1 MKILYINP
9 GRIRAGLDYV
19 IKGQPLNLLT
29 LAAMVPEHE
38 ASLIDYKV
46 QDYNE
51 EHLKAELNRHDVV
64 ALTSMTPQIYSALD
78 VAELAKEKG
87 CKTIIGGYHPTLSPD
102 FTANKECIDYVVR
115 GEGEHTFRELIDYID
130 GKENGVSRKDIKGI
144 SYKDKNGKIIH
155 TEDRPLEPN
164 LDNFPM
170 PRRDLIDYNDYL
182 YLGARLG
189 TLESSRGCPHSCKF
203 CCIHKMWKDPKLSY
217 RTKSV
222 KRIMQ
227 EIYDINWKNDFI
239 FFCEDNFTIN
249 VKRTKKILN
258 TIIDAG
264 IPNKMLFSCQ
274 SRIDTLHRNPWLM
287 DLMHEAGMRQIFLGI
302 ESVHQQ
308 SLNAMNKRNT
318 TPKMTREVINAL
330 QDRGISTFGGVI
342 IGYPG
347 ETKKMVRQTIQFTKS
362 LNISCVQFTP
372 ITAFPGTQFF
382 DEMKAEGKVVTDNY
396 RRYNLFHSMMRTD
409 ELSAM
414 DMYKLVM
421 EAYASYYLS
430 GSWLKTVAKRYVNPF
445 GKFNWMFRIIPKF
458 IRQAM
463 RGGLEMLHSQGISRR
478 RISDELK
485 NMVQIS
491 EKVEEVTGEKF
502 KIEDQAILPLKAKKS
517 S

>member
-19 IKGQPLNLLT
+19 IQGQPLNLMT
-29 LAAMVPEHE
+29 IAAMVPEHE

-51 EHLKAELNRHDVV
+51 ASLKGELNRHDVV
-64 ALTSMTPQIYSALD
+64 ALTSMTPQIYSAINI
-78 VAELAKEKG
+78 AELAKAQG

-102 FTANKECIDYVVR
+102 FTANRNYIDYVIR
-115 GEGEHTFRELIDYID
+115 GEGEYTFREVIDFLD
-130 GKENGVSRKDIKGI
+130 GNKKNTSKKDIKGI
-144 SYKDKNGKIIH
+144 SYKDKAGKIIH

-164 LDNFPM
+164 LDNFPI
-170 PRRDLIDYNDYL
+170 PRRDLIDFKDYM

-189 TLESSRGCPHSCKF
+189 MLESSRGCPHSCKF
-203 CCIHKMWKDPKLSY
+203 CCIHKMWQDPKHSY

-227 EIYDINWKNDFI
+227 EIYDINWKNNFI

-258 TIIDAG
+258 TIIQAG
-264 IPNKMLFSCQ
+264 IPNKMLLSCQ
-274 SRIDTLHRNPWLM
+274 SRIDTLHRNPWLI
-287 DLMHEAGMRQIFLGI
+287 DLMHEAGMRQVFLGI

-318 TPKMTREVINAL
+318 NPKMTRKVVNEL
-330 QDRGISTFGGVI
+330 QDRGISIFGGVI

-362 LNISCVQFTP
+362 LDLTCVQFTP
-372 ITAFPGTQFF
+372 ITAFPGTQFY
-382 DEMKAEGKVVTDNY
+382 DEIKDEGKVVTDNY
-396 RRYNLFHSMMRTD
+396 RRYNLFQTMMKTD

-414 DMYKLVM
+414 DMYELVM

-430 GSWLKTVAKRYVNPF
+430 GRWLKMVIKRYLNPF
-445 GKFNWMFRIIPKF
+445 GKFNWMSYMIPKF
-458 IRQAM
+458 IKQAM
-463 RGGLEMLHSQGISRR
+463 KGGFQMLRSQGISQS
-478 RISDELK
+478 RISQELK
-485 NMVQIS
+485 DIIEKS
-491 EKVEEVTGEKF
+491 EKFREKTGHTF
-502 KIEDQAILPLKAKKS
+502 KIEEDKISQIAEKAAQ
-517 S
+517 